1 MNLRWTNI
9 VTWISTVAALCLAAA
24 AWYQASSNSRQVE
37 ALQHQTMISHYAAST
52 AMLGSDEIAVRI
64 GAIQALEHLAQV
76 QPELF
81 HLRVMRLL
89 CAFIRQPVPAKPKP
103 RELRADVQAALDT
116 VIYRSKEGRRIEDQY
131 RRQYTDRRRGG
142 LEPLAPLIIDL
153 SGSDLQWAK
162 LYRAQLKDVILDR
175 VNLSYASGNAAV
187 FAGASF
193 IAAIAHKATFIDANF
208 DSAKMLGGDWSG
220 SVMQNSSFIGTR
232 MPNRLTEAHLE
243 GTNLSQAVFGPVD
256 LTGTSLEKSDLSGA
270 KFGTGTRSTTNSR
283 SGVRSST
290 KLYPAVT
297 QESLDFAI
305 ADPTNPPLL
314 PAGITDVT
322 TGRPLVWKTQERGK
336 AWREH
341 RRMMEET
348 EPQ

>member
-153 SGSDLQWAK
+153 SGSDLQWAE

-193 IAAIAHKATFIDANF
+193 VAAIAHKATFIDANF

-243 GTNLSQAVFGPVD
+243 GDQPLASCLRASRPDWCKPREKRPVGSQVWNGDEKYDQFAFRCAFQHEAV
-256 LTGTSLEKSDLSGA
+256 SSSD
-270 KFGTGTRSTTNSR
+270 
-283 SGVRSST
+283 
-290 KLYPAVT
+290 
-297 QESLDFAI
+297 
-305 ADPTNPPLL
+305 
-314 PAGITDVT
+314 AGIVRLCNCGPDEPATSA
-322 TGRPLVWKTQERGK
+322 RGH
-336 AWREH
+336 H
-341 RRMMEET
+341 RRNHWPTIGMENAGARKSVEGA
-348 EPQ
+348 PQDDGGN